1 MKPIKYKFKNILD
14 AKKFT
19 SSIITA
25 SIHKRNIKHKG
36 KEVVISGIKDK
47 EMITMMDFLAHE
59 MKAIKEDITM
69 NNIISSIQ
77 EALSDDNGVIFEFK
91 DETNIH
97 ITQKDAINLT
107 SVHDTLNEDNQNKMR
122 VLLEE
127 SENEYTKVLDFC
139 NKQFNE

>member
-1 MKPIKYKFKNILD
+1 MIENNTIGACYGYTTKY
-14 AKKFT
+14 
-19 SSIITA
+19 
-25 SIHKRNIKHKG
+25 
-36 KEVVISGIKDK
+36 
-47 EMITMMDFLAHE
+47 
-59 MKAIKEDITM
+59 
-69 NNIISSIQ
+69 
-77 EALSDDNGVIFEFK
+77 IFEFK